1 MSHYILFPTA
11 IGACGLIWGPHGIAA
26 VQLPE
31 SSESATLS
39 RLLRKEGGNAT
50 GGVRPPQPVQQAIDD
65 IVALLAGE
73 HRDLLSAEL
82 DMRAVPEFFRQ
93 VYDSVRRI
101 PPGQTL
107 SYGEVAARC
116 GDRSAARSVG
126 QAMARNP
133 YPIIVP
139 CHRVL
144 AAHGRTGG
152 FSAPGGASTKLR
164 LLAIEGATGNMS
176 LPW

>member
-1 MSHYILFPTA
+1 MSTYLLFPTA
-11 IGACGLIWGPHGIAA
+11 IGACGLCWGPFGIVA

-31 SSESATLS
+31 SNESATLS
-39 RLLRKEGGNAT
+39 RLLRKQGGNAT
-50 GGVRPPQPVQQAIDD
+50 CGVQPPPSVQHTIDD
-65 IVALLAGE
+65 IVALLNGE
-73 HRDLLSAEL
+73 RRDLLSAVL
-82 DMRAVPEFFRQ
+82 DMRTVPEFFRR
-93 VYDSVRRI
+93 VYDVVRRI

-144 AAHGRTGG
+144 AAHGQTGG
-152 FSAPGGASTKLR
+152 FSARGGATTKLR